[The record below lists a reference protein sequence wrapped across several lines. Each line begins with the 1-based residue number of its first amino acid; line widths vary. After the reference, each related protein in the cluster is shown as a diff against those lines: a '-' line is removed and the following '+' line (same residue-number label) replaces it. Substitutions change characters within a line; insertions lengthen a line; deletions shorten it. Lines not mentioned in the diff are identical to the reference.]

1 MINKPA
7 QCRALSTG
15 TPEVN
20 NYPFT
25 TRGMTMVSL
34 PHHTKTVECPKR
46 VASHYYFPLLTMAL
60 VILPPFLLPIYNGGI
75 FESQGHVLQRETGCC
90 YQMMDTPGLLSRP
103 DEKRNEMECLT
114 LVPAASLPLAF
125 LIYFKFKRDHA
136 SLAG

>member
-1 MINKPA
+1 MANKPA

-34 PHHTKTVECPKR
+34 SHHPKTVECTKR
-46 VASHYYFPLLTMAL
+46 VASHYYFSLLTMAL
-60 VILPPFLLPIYNGGI
+60 VPPPLFPSPIYNGGI
-75 FESQGHVLQRETGCC
+75 FESQGHILQRETGRY

-114 LVPAASLPLAF
+114 LVPAASLPLVF
-125 LIYFKFKRDHA
+125 LIYLKFKREHA